1 MEIAGITVDWR
12 HKRAYRTYRNL
23 ELDLRIKPGKRQGR
37 DKHVL

>member
-1 MEIAGITVDWR
+1 MEIAGITVDWQ